1 MRVDGV
7 KANLPVKLG
16 DIRIFRAG
24 RQIRVKTR
32 TGVTVYWN
40 GRHFMKSRLHMD
52 YAGETCGLCG
62 NFNSDP
68 NDDLLTPEG
77 NLVSHY
83 VVNCNYLFPKYLN
96 INNIKGIRK
105 ESKKIKMCTFVLVPF
120 TNIDN
125 LLECII

>member
-1 MRVDGV
+1 MAELWPKQMEFLFDMFFTLDIFQEIELGPAYKVRVDGV
-7 KANLPVKLG
+7 RANLPVRLG

-77 NLVSHY
+77 NLVS
-83 VVNCNYLFPKYLN
+83 LSFF
-96 INNIKGIRK
+96 
-105 ESKKIKMCTFVLVPF
+105 FV
-120 TNIDN
+120 
-125 LLECII
+125 